1 MHVALLI
8 DGDNERRSEATL
20 TGTKRKKDGAL
31 SSPDKTYSGV
41 VVVVVVVTSDVNAV
55 SGIR

>member
-41 VVVVVVVTSDVNAV
+41 VVVVVTSDVNAV